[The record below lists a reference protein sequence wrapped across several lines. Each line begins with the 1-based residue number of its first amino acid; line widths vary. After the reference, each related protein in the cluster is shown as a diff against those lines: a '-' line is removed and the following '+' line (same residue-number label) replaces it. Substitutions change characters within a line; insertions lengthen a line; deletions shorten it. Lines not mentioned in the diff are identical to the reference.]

1 IPYVGE
7 LRLGGVSAPYVARG
21 KAKPFFLAGLQNHTD
36 RQLRLLAVI
45 PWVKK
50 RRMHFYSADR
60 GIVCTG
66 RRAQPPRDFVEEEM
80 DALDLAAA
88 PGAPDRFTCGHEGRD
103 AVALAWRDAGGGPIE
118 RCAECRPAAERALRA
133 ALAAHEGHVVI
144 DKATSARALAELW
157 SEHGMTMLE
166 AAANGD
172 GEVAA
177 RLHKEKIASEE
188 ATELIRRADREGAHR
203 SVVA

>member
-36 RQLRLLAVI
+36 RQLRLLAVM

-66 RRAQPPRDFVEEEM
+66 RRAAPPRDFVEEEM
-80 DALDLAAA
+80 AALDLRAA
-88 PGAPDRFTCGHEGRD
+88 APDRFSCGHEGRD
-103 AVALAWRDAGGGPIE
+103 AVVLAWRDAKITIE
-118 RCAECRPAAERALRA
+118 RCAECCAGADEPTLASIVRHMAVPEPA
-133 ALAAHEGHVVI
+133 
-144 DKATSARALAELW
+144 
-157 SEHGMTMLE
+157 HG
-166 AAANGD
+166 
-172 GEVAA
+172 
-177 RLHKEKIASEE
+177 
-188 ATELIRRADREGAHR
+188 
-203 SVVA
+203 